1 MYLPDNC
8 ELILKG
14 MLETFNCITSEA
26 NPKESKL
33 QIGCEAFY
41 LWANDLEEVLN
52 QATQEKPETP

>member
-14 MLETFNCITSEA
+14 LAETFSTITCEA
-26 NPKESKL
+26 NPNRQKIE
-33 QIGCEAFY
+33 IGAEAFY
-41 LWANDLEEVLN
+41 LWSKELEEVLS